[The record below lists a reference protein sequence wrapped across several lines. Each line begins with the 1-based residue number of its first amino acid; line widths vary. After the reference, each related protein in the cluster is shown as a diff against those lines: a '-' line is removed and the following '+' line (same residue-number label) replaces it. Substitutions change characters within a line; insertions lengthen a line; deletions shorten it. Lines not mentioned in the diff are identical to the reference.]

1 MKTSQSD
8 FSDAGSANSS
18 RQNPDQASHAAS
30 LTRARSFAWL
40 AEVWERLWPRIL
52 PFVVVFCLFLTISW
66 LGLWP
71 TMINELRIGLLVL
84 FAAAAAL
91 SLFPLRE
98 FSLPSTAEINTRVE
112 RVSQLQHRP
121 VTAQEDNIADLA
133 GSDDPFAKALWTEH
147 RRRMADSLKNLSAGT
162 PVPKVAARDPF
173 ALRAL
178 VALLLFIGFAA
189 GWGQWSNRIADAFRV
204 HGDIA
209 VAQSGRIDAWL
220 TPPAYTNRPPV
231 FLGADT
237 QTATVPE
244 GSELIVRLLKIE
256 DPSLKLAKQQKGF
269 AASGAAETET
279 SALEFAAIEPETGAS
294 GDSQNN
300 SDGNSKRA
308 RELAKSTI
316 FKSTL
321 KDSSSLLL
329 SSNGQTIR
337 NWSITILPD
346 EDPSIEFAEDP
357 ATSTRGALEFAYS
370 VEDDY
375 GVASAQ
381 AEIVQAAPGA
391 ANADPLIEAPE
402 INLPLPSRRA
412 TEGTSRTSQDLT
424 AHPWAGAE
432 VKLTLIAE
440 DEAGQ
445 FGRSETKT
453 LTLPERIFTKPLARA
468 VVQERRNL
476 ALDANA
482 APQVAEMLD
491 IITDTHPEEFIKDM
505 SVYTALRVAYRSISR
520 AESEEDLLEAVEL
533 LWEIAL
539 SIEDGDLS
547 LAERRLRDAQE
558 RLSQALENGASDEEI
573 DRLMQE
579 LRAAMDAFMRELAQQ
594 MQRNPQNQQ
603 AMPMDPNT
611 QVLRQQDLD
620 RLMQQIEDLAKS
632 GSRDAAR
639 QLLQELQRMMNNLQT
654 ARPNGQQQQQQQD
667 QFSEQMNRLGEMMRQ
682 QQQLMDET
690 FDMQRRQQ
698 QGQRG
703 QEQNGNREGQRPG
716 QRRGQEGQAG
726 EQQPMTAEEFAEAM
740 RQLQEQQGE
749 LQRQMQEMQEQLR
762 GMGLNPGE
770 RLGEAGEAM
779 GQAEQQLGQGETGS
793 ATEQQGR
800 ALQAMR
806 EGAQQMMQ
814 NMQNQAGEQGR
825 RGERGQHG
833 QQTREERD
841 PLGRQSRSQGPQLG
855 NDTKVPGEIDAQRA
869 RRILEAIRRRLGET
883 TRPKL
888 ELDYLDRLLPTR

>member
-1 MKTSQSD
+1 M
-8 FSDAGSANSS
+8 
-18 RQNPDQASHAAS
+18 S

-40 AEVWERLWPRIL
+40 ADTWERLWPRIL
-52 PFVVVFCLFLTISW
+52 PFVAVVSLFLTISW

-71 TMINELRIGLLVL
+71 MMINEVRIGLLVL
-84 FAAAAAL
+84 FAGAAL
-91 SLFPLRE
+91 VSLLPLKGMT
-98 FSLPSTAEINTRVE
+98 LPTSAEVDTRIE

-133 GSDDPFAKALWTEH
+133 GSNDPFARALWSEH

-162 PVPKVAARDPF
+162 PVPKVAAKDPF
-173 ALRAL
+173 ALRSV

-189 GWGQWSNRIADAFRV
+189 GWGNWSNRVQDAFRA
-204 HGDIA
+204 HGDLA

-244 GSELIVRLLKIE
+244 GSELIVRLLKIDE
-256 DPSLKLAKQQKGF
+256 PSLKLAK
-269 AASGAAETET
+269 
-279 SALEFAAIEPETGAS
+279 L
-294 GDSQNN
+294 GDSGSEDTTGQTESGGPEFVALPAEESGGGETDDN
-300 SDGNSKRA
+300 STRRTGEVAN
-308 RELAKSTI
+308 STI

-321 KDSSSLLL
+321 KDSSALVL

-337 NWSITILPD
+337 NWSVTILPD
-346 EDPSIEFAEDP
+346 EDPSIAFAEDP

-375 GVASAQ
+375 GVTSAQ

-402 INLPLPSRRA
+402 IDLPLPRRRA

-445 FGRSETKT
+445 SGRSETKT
-453 LTLPERIFTKPLARA
+453 LILPERIFTKPLARA

-476 ALDANA
+476 ALDAKA

-520 AESEEDLLEAVEL
+520 AENKDDLLDAVEL

-603 AMPMDPNT
+603 AMPLDPNT

-654 ARPNGQQQQQQQD
+654 ARPNGQQQQQQQSD

-698 QGQRG
+698 QGQQG
-703 QEQNGNREGQRPG
+703 QQGQDQNSNREGQRPG
-716 QRRGQEGQAG
+716 QRRGQEGQTG
-726 EQQPMTAEEFAEAM
+726 EQRPMTAEEFAEAM
-740 RQLQEQQGE
+740 RQLQQQQGE

-762 GMGLNPGE
+762 GMGLDPGE
-770 RLGEAGEAM
+770 KLGEAGEAM
-779 GQAEQQLGQGETGS
+779 GEAEQQLGQGETGQ
-793 ATEQQGR
+793 ATDQQGR